1 MKIKDYLIAPTG
13 ERISNAT
20 FLRWCDDNSV
30 SPMETLTPDQELEIN
45 ALAAQDAATLA
56 LIAPKNSRTAEAAAL
71 EDAALTFVPE
81 EFQAEW
87 LAKVEKLRTAWCD
100 SPLTQNVINVGGGR
114 VSGVRSGKMYWD
126 TTEVTPYDGGGS
138 GYGRHA
144 D

>member
-1 MKIKDYLIAPTG
+1 MVDHIIAPTG
-13 ERISNAT
+13 TRIAHST
-20 FLRWCDDNSV
+20 FLRWCDQNSV

-56 LIAPKNSRTAEAAAL
+56 LITPKASSRTAAAAAL

>member
-1 MKIKDYLIAPTG
+1 MKDYLIAPTG
-13 ERISNAT
+13 TKISNAT

-30 SPMETLTPDQELEIN
+30 SPMETMTFDQELEIN

-56 LIAPKNSRTAEAAAL
+56 LITPKASSRTAAAAAL

>member
-1 MKIKDYLIAPTG
+1 MKDHLIAPTG

-20 FLRWCDDNSV
+20 FLKWCDQNSV
-30 SPMETLTPDQELEIN
+30 SPMETLSPNQEIEIN

-56 LIAPKNSRTAEAAAL
+56 LIAPKASSRTAAAAAL
-71 EDAALTFVPE
+71 EDAALAVVPVE
-81 EFQAEW
+81 LQAEW
-87 LAKVEKLRTAWCD
+87 LVKVEKLRTAWCD

-114 VSGVRSGKMYWD
+114 VSGVRSGKMWWD
-126 TTEVTPYDGGGS
+126 TTAVTPYDGGGS

>member
-1 MKIKDYLIAPTG
+1 
-13 ERISNAT
+13 
-20 FLRWCDDNSV
+20 
-30 SPMETLTPDQELEIN
+30 METLTPDQELEID
-45 ALAAQDAATLA
+45 ALALEDAATLA
-56 LIAPKNSRTAEAAAL
+56 LITPKASSRTAAAAAL

-87 LAKVEKLRTAWCD
+87 FAKVEKLRTAWCD

-114 VSGVRSGKMYWD
+114 VSGVRSGEMYWD